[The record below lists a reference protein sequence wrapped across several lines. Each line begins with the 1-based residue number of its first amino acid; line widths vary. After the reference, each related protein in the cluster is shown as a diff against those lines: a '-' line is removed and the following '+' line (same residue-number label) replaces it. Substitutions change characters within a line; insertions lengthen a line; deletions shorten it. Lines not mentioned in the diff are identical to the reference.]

1 MRRRIPKLGHKLH
14 WRREDHPL
22 KAFYELRKEEF
33 YVGKMTE
40 YPFPLH
46 VHETVELAIVMD
58 GACTVQIDGREYALS
73 PGDAAVAFPLTP
85 HSYNTLAEGTAG
97 FAAIFPA
104 DTIAEFSSIFHTMLP
119 DDPIVRREQL
129 GEEAISMARCLMEAH
144 DDQKQYLRQAY
155 LHVILAHLLHAV
167 SYHAAAAYNER
178 GLGARVVR
186 YIYDHACENIT
197 ISSAAHDLG
206 ISESHLS
213 HLFAQQFRVN
223 FRAFINAI
231 RIDKA
236 TMLMRDPFM
245 TLTQIYYQCG
255 YDNMR
260 TFRRAFVQE
269 TGMLPAAYM
278 RAARRTA
285 AGADLVPKAQDE
297 PKK

>member
-1 MRRRIPKLGHKLH
+1 M
-14 WRREDHPL
+14 
-22 KAFYELRKEEF
+22 KAFYELRKEDY

-46 VHETVELAIVMD
+46 VHETVELAIVTE
-58 GACTVQIDGREYALS
+58 GECTVQIDGREYTLL
-73 PGDAAVAFPLTP
+73 PGDAAIAFPFTP
-85 HSYNTLAEGTAG
+85 HSYNAMTEGVKG

-104 DTIAEFSSIFHTMLP
+104 DTIAEFSSIFHTRLP
-119 DDPIVRREQL
+119 DDPIVRREQVS
-129 GEEAISMARCLMEAH
+129 EEALAMARCLMKGL
-144 DDQKQYLRQAY
+144 DSTRQYLRQAY
-155 LHVILAHLLHAV
+155 LHVILAHILHAL
-167 SYHAAAAYNER
+167 SFHAAAAYNER

-186 YIYDHACENIT
+186 YVYDHACDSIT

-213 HLFAQQFRVN
+213 HLFAQQFHVN

-236 TMLMRDPFM
+236 TMLMRDPFL

-269 TGMLPAAYM
+269 TGVLPAAYM
-278 RAARRTA
+278 RAARHGS
-285 AGADLVPKAQDE
+285 AGYVPKAPDE
-297 PKK
+297 PKS

>member
-1 MRRRIPKLGHKLH
+1 MR
-14 WRREDHPL
+14 
-22 KAFYELRKEEF
+22 AFYELRKEDF
-33 YVGKMTE
+33 FTGPMTE

-46 VHETVELAIVMD
+46 VHETVELAIITE
-58 GACTVQIDGREYALS
+58 GTCTMQIDGREYVLC
-73 PGDAAVAFPLTP
+73 PGDAAIAFPLTP
-85 HSYNTLAEGTAG
+85 HSYNSLSEGTTG

-119 DDPIVRREQL
+119 NEPVVRRERL
-129 GEEAISMARCLMEAH
+129 GEEAFTMAQALSGMQDERL
-144 DDQKQYLRQAY
+144 KFLRQAY
-155 LHVILAHLLHAV
+155 LHVILAFILHAL
-167 SYHAAAAYNER
+167 SFHAAAAYNER

-186 YIYDHACENIT
+186 YVYDHACENIT

-213 HLFAQQFRVN
+213 HLFAQQFHVN

-236 TMLMRDPFM
+236 TMLMRDPFL

-278 RAARRTA
+278 RAARRG
-285 AGADLVPKAQDE
+285 GADTVPKAPVE